1 MGTPVDTPKGLL
13 LVISGPSGVGK
24 TTITHRVRVRLNAV
38 FSVSMT
44 TRPITAEDT
53 DGVDYHFVDETQF
66 KYNRDAGN
74 LLEWAK
80 VFGNYYGTPRRP
92 VEENLAN
99 GRLMIL
105 EIDVEGAIQ
114 IKKNM
119 PECFSLFIEPP
130 NEDTLLQRLRRRQ
143 REDEQTI
150 RGRFARA
157 KHEIDRARE
166 CGVYDAFI
174 VNDDLDVAVDQAV
187 QAVADELERRRRDCD
202 RQAGK

>member
-1 MGTPVDTPKGLL
+1 MDTPPVPRPGLL
-13 LVISGPSGVGK
+13 LIISGPSGVGK
-24 TTITHRVRVRLNAV
+24 TTITHQVRTRLGAV

-53 DGVDYHFVDETQF
+53 DGVDYHFIDEAQF
-66 KYNRDAGN
+66 KLQRDAGN

-92 VEENLAN
+92 VEESLAQ
-99 GRLMIL
+99 GRLVIL

-119 PECFSLFIEPP
+119 PDSFALFIEPP
-130 NEDTLLQRLRRRQ
+130 TEDALLQRLRRRQ

-157 KHEIDRARE
+157 KHEIARARE
-166 CGVYDAFI
+166 CGAYDAFI
-174 VNDDLDVAVDQAV
+174 VNDKLEQAVDQAV
-187 QAVADELERRRRDCD
+187 QAVADELARRRRGQ
-202 RQAGK
+202 RQRV

>member
-202 RQAGK
+202 RQDGK

>member
-1 MGTPVDTPKGLL
+1 MGTPVNNKSGLL
-13 LVISGPSGVGK
+13 LIISGPSGVGK

-38 FSVSMT
+38 FSISMT
-44 TRPITAEDT
+44 TRPITGEDT
-53 DGVDYHFVDETQF
+53 DGVDYHFVDETKF
-66 KYNRDAGN
+66 KRYRDAGK

-80 VFGNYYGTPRRP
+80 VFGNYYGTPCRP
-92 VEENLAN
+92 VEKSLAE

-119 PECFSLFIEPP
+119 ADSFALFIEPP
-130 NEDTLLQRLRRRQ
+130 SEDVLLQRLRRRQ

-166 CGVYDAFI
+166 CEVYDDFI
-174 VNDDLDVAVDQAV
+174 VNDDLDIAVDQAV
-187 QAVADELERRRRDCD
+187 QAIADELERRRKDETHSV
-202 RQAGK
+202 

>member
-1 MGTPVDTPKGLL
+1 MGPSDNPHPGLL
-13 LVISGPSGVGK
+13 LIISGPSGVGK
-24 TTITHRVRVRLNAV
+24 TTITHRVRQRLGAV
-38 FSVSMT
+38 FSVSLT
-44 TRPITAEDT
+44 TRPMTGEDT
-53 DGVDYHFVDETQF
+53 DGIDYHFVDEARF
-66 KYNRDAGN
+66 KVQRDAGY

-92 VEENLAN
+92 VEDNLAQ
-99 GRLMIL
+99 GKLVIL

-119 PECFSLFIEPP
+119 PESFALFVEPP
-130 NEDTLLQRLRRRQ
+130 NEEALLHRLRRRQ

-157 KHEIDRARE
+157 KHEITRARE

-174 VNDDLDVAVDQAV
+174 VNDDLDHAIDQAV
-187 QAVADELERRRRDCD
+187 QAIADELAQRRNSPA
-202 RQAGK
+202 QQV

>member
-1 MGTPVDTPKGLL
+1 MGTPVDSKTGLL
-13 LVISGPSGVGK
+13 LIISGPSGVGK
-24 TTITHRVRVRLNAV
+24 TTITHRVRVRLGAV

-44 TRPITAEDT
+44 TRAITGEDT
-53 DGVDYHFVDETQF
+53 DGVDYHFIDEATF
-66 KYNRDAGN
+66 KRQRDAGK

-92 VEENLAN
+92 VEENLAD

-105 EIDVEGAIQ
+105 EVDVEGAIQ

-119 PECFSLFIEPP
+119 PDCFALFIEPP
-130 NEDTLLQRLRRRQ
+130 NEEALLQRLRRRQ

-174 VNDDLDVAVDQAV
+174 VNDELDVAVDQAV
-187 QAVADELERRRRDCD
+187 QAIADELERRRKS
-202 RQAGK
+202 QGQEV

>member
-1 MGTPVDTPKGLL
+1 MGTPVDNTTGLL
-13 LVISGPSGVGK
+13 LIISGPSGVGK
-24 TTITHRVRVRLNAV
+24 TTITHRVRVRLGAV

-44 TRPITAEDT
+44 TRPITGEDT
-53 DGVDYHFVDETQF
+53 DGVDYHFVDEATF
-66 KYNRDAGN
+66 KRHRDAGN

-92 VEENLAN
+92 VEENLAA

-119 PECFSLFIEPP
+119 PECFALFIEPP
-130 NEDTLLQRLRRRQ
+130 TEEALLQRLRRRQ

-166 CGVYDAFI
+166 CGAYDAFI
-174 VNDDLDVAVDQAV
+174 VNDDLDTAVDQAV
-187 QAVADELERRRRDCD
+187 QAVADELERRRKS
-202 RQAGK
+202 QTHSV

>member
-1 MGTPVDTPKGLL
+1 MGTPVDSSNGLL
-13 LVISGPSGVGK
+13 LIISGPSGVGK
-24 TTITHRVRVRLNAV
+24 TTITHRVRTRLGAV

-44 TRPITAEDT
+44 TRAITNEDT

-66 KYNRDAGN
+66 KYHRDAGN

-130 NEDTLLQRLRRRQ
+130 SEEALLQRLRRRQ

-174 VNDDLDVAVDQAV
+174 VNDELDVAVDQAV
-187 QAVADELERRRRDCD
+187 QAVADELERRRDESD
-202 RQAGK
+202 RLVGK